1 MEHFKLY
8 NNTYNRDTDSTKSSN
23 DAYPLVTGVDFR
35 DKIGTVLSGD
45 YKGYDKEN
53 HTEFSLLESGNV
65 YGGDQAFKSLV
76 NSVQYHETKDDSM
89 FQLYDILTYNSTT
102 NTFGCYKPYE
112 SIPNGHTPI
121 AVCVIP
127 EGLLPNDSYGE
138 NGDARFISLTQ
149 LSANW
154 GNITDQNLYN
164 LLGFTSNG
172 AQYFNEWFGI
182 YINKS
187 GDNYYHYLIPRK
199 YYDDQSS
206 YESWTQVP
214 IINQGNQ
221 SHTEANYILYDYVR
235 NLVNYTGCL
244 PSDAFGSVST
254 KSWFLDTGNS
264 NKTDGY
270 YYGSVNNSANYEC
283 YIPSP
288 YLLNGKLNPLY
299 IADKYGTNDN
309 SFTNN
314 PLKRFDGRRK
324 TLAIVKAALEADN
337 WLWNTKNYDNTKGF
351 TISTRCA
358 AYQCFNYAP
367 ANSGTTAGTIS
378 GLNPTLGDW
387 YLPSIGELGFCC
399 VRRAG
404 INDILSKIRGTLLS
418 AYDYW
423 SSSQCTTYTAYYLY
437 FNNGHVNDSSKY
449 GALTFRPFLRK
460 KKSEI
465 LS

>member
-8 NNTYNRDTDSTKSSN
+8 NNTYNRDTDSAKASN
-23 DAYPLVTGVDFR
+23 DTYPLVTGVDFR

-45 YKGYDKEN
+45 YKDKN
-53 HTEFSLLESGNV
+53 DNSLLDTGNV

-76 NSVQYHETKDDSM
+76 NSVQYHEAKDDSK

-127 EGLLPNDSYGE
+127 EELLPNDNYGE
-138 NGDARFISLTQ
+138 NGDARFISLTE
-149 LSANW
+149 LSSQW

-164 LLGFTSNG
+164 LLGYTSNG
-172 AQYFNEWFGI
+172 DRYFNEWFGI

-199 YYDDQSS
+199 YYDNQSS
-206 YESWTQVP
+206 YESWTGIP
-214 IINQGNQ
+214 IINQGTQ
-221 SHTEANYILYDYVR
+221 SHTEENYILYDYAR
-235 NLVNYTGCL
+235 NLVSWTGCL
-244 PSDAFGSVST
+244 PSDAFSSVST

-264 NKTDGY
+264 NKADGY
-270 YYGSVNNSANYEC
+270 YYGSVNNSSNYEC

-299 IADKYGTNDN
+299 IADKYGVNNN
-309 SFTNN
+309 SFSNN

-367 ANSGTTAGTIS
+367 TNSGTSAGSIS

-404 INDILSKIRGTLLS
+404 INAVLNKLGGTLLS
-418 AYDYW
+418 AGNYW
-423 SSSQCTTYTAYYLY
+423 SSSQYSTYYAYILY
-437 FNNGHVNDSSKY
+437 FYYGYVNGTTKNT
-449 GALTFRPFLRK
+449 ALYVRPFLRK
-460 KKSEI
+460 KKAEI